1 MDWIITVA
9 LFCSVLKAA
18 VGFNVDSGSWKT
30 LSQSDESFG
39 YQVVQRQSDLLVSAP
54 LLQYEGNKR
63 GRIYQCNTGG
73 RCSNLVALEQ
83 RAAVN
88 MSLGLAMANDPSTRN
103 TMVCGPTIPRDC
115 KTITMYNGLCY
126 GLNPDNTF
134 VKSYPSATEECQT
147 QTDIAFLLDGSG
159 SVSEEDFR
167 RMKTFVKNL
176 IRTFLGR
183 DAQFAI
189 TQFSDYPTTHYYFN
203 TFRTSNWEPQI
214 DNILQLRSRTY
225 TARAI
230 QNVVDDV
237 FSLQSGSRSN
247 AKRILIVI
255 ADGVSHDRQ
264 NLPAA
269 AQSADRKNIL
279 RFAIGVGNAF
289 TNYYAKQELITIAS
303 QPADNFVFEVGSFDA
318 LDKIRDN
325 LQAKIFSIEGSQ
337 SGGETLKQEMSQ
349 EGFRAAYVSGYIQMT
364 MVGANQWKGG
374 YKKYLLS
381 DNLKPVSF
389 EPSSIEPDS
398 YLGYSMA
405 VAKTV
410 YGPLTIL
417 GAPRNQHKGF
427 VMTVFNEQLR
437 DQIRPFE
444 RQTGEYFGAEVC
456 AMDVDNDGVTD
467 LILISSP
474 MYKDVDREGRVYV
487 CELSSLSVV
496 CYFDNPSQ
504 ITTLRGDA
512 SVRGR
517 FGSSLAVLP
526 DINADTFNDLAVGA
540 PLENDG
546 QGSIYIF
553 QGEGGRKINPT
564 YSQRIAASA
573 VQSGLKLF
581 GISISQSS
589 YDQSGD
595 RLPDLA
601 VGSKGKVVILRSRP
615 VVTVTATVSFNPNLI
630 PTQNP
635 DCSKPLP
642 SKATVCFTMSKL
654 SNVNEAQAQ
663 VNFTLTLDANRKMPN
678 NRAEISKDVRHKSG
692 SLNLKLNKKECIDM
706 DFFIESCPEDA
717 LNPLNNELRFTFG
730 GLSSGSNPRP
740 SLSPQ
745 IKTTTFHPIGFEIS
759 CGADKVCEDNL
770 KVDFNFTKSSVVKVG
785 IDELLNV
792 TVSVK
797 NRGENSYNSRITLTY
812 PVGLS
817 YRKVTPLEGRIEC
830 NSVDSEDGVTKGKT
844 VCSVDKPIFKSNS
857 MAIFIV
863 SYGFNTNSDLSRK
876 IEVTA
881 KATSDNERHSSSS
894 EVDKKQEIDVK
905 YSVFVTIESSLS
917 YNNFTFGE
925 NAAQKPLEQ
934 KIKVFN
940 TIRPLNL
947 TVVIK
952 VPVKLGGKDIWM
964 DMSSFQIPG
973 CQRSRDEEPTAT
985 DFVDKIKEKKILD
998 CTVAKC
1004 RVFRCYQFMERNKD
1018 KTYTISANI
1027 SSGWIEQIGLSSA
1040 KFLLTSTASLEYDE
1054 NQYIFFSTTSNSD
1067 PPVHKIEAEVEVF
1080 PKPDFTKEII
1090 GGSLGGLAF
1099 LALLTAGLY
1108 KAGFFKSKYN
1118 QMISENEGG
1127 EAELGAE
1134 GAAPTNG

>member
-1 MDWIITVA
+1 CGFFL
-9 LFCSVLKAA
+9 LFFPSVLKAA

-39 YQVVQRQSDLLVSAP
+39 YQVVQRQSGLLVSAP
-54 LLQYEGNKR
+54 LLQYEGNRR

-73 RCSNLVALEQ
+73 SCSNLVALEQ

-88 MSLGLAMANDPSTRN
+88 MSLGLAMANDPSTQN

-126 GLNPDNTF
+126 ELNPDNTF

-159 SVSEEDFR
+159 SVSGVDFR

-183 DAQFAI
+183 DTQFAI
-189 TQFSDYPTTHYYFN
+189 TQFSDSPTTHYYFN

-214 DNILQLRSRTY
+214 DNILQLRSTTY

-237 FSLQSGSRSN
+237 FSLQRGYRSN

-264 NLPAA
+264 DLPAA
-269 AQSADRKNIL
+269 AESADRKNIL

-289 TNYYAKQELITIAS
+289 NSPEAKEELRAIAS
-303 QPADNFVFEVGSFDA
+303 QPADNFMFEVGSFDA
-318 LDKIRDN
+318 LDKIRDK

-381 DNLKPVSF
+381 NVLNTVSF
-389 EPSSIEPDS
+389 EPSYIEPDS
-398 YLGYSMA
+398 YLGYSMV
-405 VAKTV
+405 VAKTR

-487 CELSSLSVV
+487 CELSSLVKYSTFILSNQSFSHVKF
-496 CYFDNPSQ
+496 CTDKCWQNTNNPSQ
-504 ITTLRGDA
+504 ITTLRG
-512 SVRGR
+512 G
-517 FGSSLAVLP
+517 
-526 DINADTFNDLAVGA
+526 
-540 PLENDG
+540 
-546 QGSIYIF
+546 IYIF

-589 YDQSGD
+589 YDQSRDG
-595 RLPDLA
+595 LPDLA

-642 SKATVCFTMSKL
+642 GKATVCFTMSKL
-654 SNVNEAQAQ
+654 S
-663 VNFTLTLDANRKMPN
+663 K
-678 NRAEISKDVRHKSG
+678 
-692 SLNLKLNKKECIDM
+692 
-706 DFFIESCPEDA
+706 DA
-717 LNPLNNELRFTFG
+717 LNSLNNELRFTFG
-730 GLSSGSNPRP
+730 GLPSGSNPRP

-745 IKTTTFHPIGFEIS
+745 VQTTTFHYQICLIVHCPPQIGFEIS

-770 KVDFNFTKSSVVKVG
+770 KVDFNFTNKILASV
-785 IDELLNV
+785 L
-792 TVSVK
+792 TVSPVLK
-797 NRGENSYNSRITLTY
+797 VSLHLASPCHEVESLLGYNPSISSPFYISLSYSAVPPSAIFKSKSKQIYITIFNRGENSYNSRITLTY

-905 YSVFVTIESSLS
+905 YSVFVTIERFVNSSN

-934 KIKVFN
+934 KIKVMAL
-940 TIRPLNL
+940 TQWDLAPL
-947 TVVIK
+947 IH
-952 VPVKLGGKDIWM
+952 
-964 DMSSFQIPG
+964 
-973 CQRSRDEEPTAT
+973 
-985 DFVDKIKEKKILD
+985 
-998 CTVAKC
+998 
-1004 RVFRCYQFMERNKD
+1004 Y
-1018 KTYTISANI
+1018 
-1027 SSGWIEQIGLSSA
+1027 
-1040 KFLLTSTASLEYDE
+1040 
-1054 NQYIFFSTTSNSD
+1054 
-1067 PPVHKIEAEVEVF
+1067 
-1080 PKPDFTKEII
+1080 
-1090 GGSLGGLAF
+1090 
-1099 LALLTAGLY
+1099 
-1108 KAGFFKSKYN
+1108 
-1118 QMISENEGG
+1118 
-1127 EAELGAE
+1127 
-1134 GAAPTNG
+1134 

>member
-1 MDWIITVA
+1 MDWKITVA
-9 LFCSVLKAA
+9 LFCLVLKAA

-73 RCSNLVALEQ
+73 SCSNLVALEQ

-126 GLNPDNTF
+126 ELNPDNTF
-134 VKSYPSATEECQT
+134 VKSYPSATEECQI

-159 SVSEEDFR
+159 SIAGDDFS
-167 RMKTFVKNL
+167 RMKEFVKNL

-183 DAQFAI
+183 DTQFAI
-189 TQFSDYPTTHYYFN
+189 TQFSSYPTTHYYFN
-203 TFRTSNWEPQI
+203 TFSTSNWESQI
-214 DNILQLRSRTY
+214 DKIKQLYGGTY

-230 QNVVDDV
+230 QNVVENV
-237 FSLQSGSRSN
+237 FSQERGSRSN
-247 AKRILIVI
+247 VKRILIVI
-255 ADGVSHDRQ
+255 TDGASQDRQ

-269 AQSADRKNIL
+269 TQSADQKNIL

-289 TNYYAKQELITIAS
+289 TNYYAKQELRAIAS
-303 QPADNFVFEVGSFDA
+303 QPADNFVFQVGSFDA

-337 SGGETLKQEMSQ
+337 SDGETLKQEMSQ

-381 DNLKPVSF
+381 NVLNNATF
-389 EPSSIEPDS
+389 EPPSIEPDS

-405 VAKTV
+405 VAKTNN
-410 YGPLTIL
+410 GPLTIL
-417 GAPRNQHKGF
+417 GAPRNQHKGV
-427 VMTVFNEQLR
+427 VMTVFNEKLE
-437 DQIRPFE
+437 DQIRPFQS
-444 RQTGEYFGAEVC
+444 QTGEYFGAEVC

-487 CELSSLSVV
+487 CELSRLSVV
-496 CYFDNPSQ
+496 CYFDNLSQ

-564 YSQRIAASA
+564 YSQKIAAST

-595 RLPDLA
+595 GLPDLA

-642 SKATVCFTMSKL
+642 SNATVCFTMSKL

-663 VNFTLTLDANRKMPN
+663 VNFTLTLDANRKIPN

-692 SLNLKLNKKECIDM
+692 SLNLNLNRKECIDM

-717 LNPLNNELRFTFG
+717 LNPLSNELRFTFD
-730 GLSSGSNPRP
+730 GLPSGSNPRP

-745 IKTTTFHPIGFEIS
+745 VKTTTFHYIGFEIS
-759 CGADKVCEDNL
+759 CGADEVCEDNL

-863 SYGFNTNSDLSRK
+863 SYDFNTNRGLSRK

-894 EVDKKQEIDVK
+894 EVDKKQEIAVK

-940 TIRPLNL
+940 TIRPLNM

-952 VPVKLGGKDIWM
+952 VPVELGDKDIWM
-964 DMSSFQIPG
+964 DMSSFQIPD

-1118 QMISENEGG
+1118 DMINKNA
-1127 EAELGAE
+1127 EAEGDAPVE
-1134 GAAPTNG
+1134 G

>member
-1 MDWIITVA
+1 MDWKITVA
-9 LFCSVLKAA
+9 LFCLVLKAA
-18 VGFNVDSGSWKT
+18 VGFNVDSGAWKI

-73 RCSNLVALEQ
+73 SCSNLVALEQ

-88 MSLGLAMANDPSTRN
+88 MSLGLAMANDPSTQN

-126 GLNPDNTF
+126 ELNPDNTF
-134 VKSYPSATEECQT
+134 VKSYPSATEECQI
-147 QTDIAFLLDGSG
+147 QADIAFLLDGSG
-159 SVSEEDFR
+159 SIAGDDFS
-167 RMKTFVKNL
+167 RMKEFVKNL

-183 DAQFAI
+183 DTQFAI
-189 TQFSDYPTTHYYFN
+189 TQFSFYPTTHYYFN
-203 TFRTSNWEPQI
+203 TFSTSNWESQI
-214 DNILQLRSRTY
+214 DKIKQLYGGTY

-230 QNVVDDV
+230 QNVVDNV
-237 FSLQSGSRSN
+237 FSQERGSRSN
-247 AKRILIVI
+247 VKKILIVI
-255 ADGVSHDRQ
+255 TDGESSDSQ

-269 AQSADRKNIL
+269 TQSADQKNIL
-279 RFAIGVGNAF
+279 RFTIGVGNAF
-289 TNYYAKQELITIAS
+289 TNYYAKQELIMIAS
-303 QPADNFVFEVGSFDA
+303 QPADNFVFQVGSFDA

-337 SGGETLKQEMSQ
+337 SDGETLKQEMSQ

-381 DNLKPVSF
+381 NVLNNATF
-389 EPSSIEPDS
+389 EPPSIQPDS

-405 VAKTV
+405 VAKTNN
-410 YGPLTIL
+410 GPLTIL
-417 GAPRNQHKGF
+417 GAPRNQHKGV
-427 VMTVFNEQLR
+427 VMTVFNEKLE
-437 DQIRPFE
+437 DQIRPFQS
-444 RQTGEYFGAEVC
+444 QTGEYFGAEVC
-456 AMDVDNDGVTD
+456 AMDVDSDGVTD

-487 CELSSLSVV
+487 CELSRLSVV
-496 CYFDNPSQ
+496 CYFDNPLQ
-504 ITTLRGDA
+504 ITTLRGDV

-589 YDQSGD
+589 YDHSGD
-595 RLPDLA
+595 GLTDLA

-635 DCSKPLP
+635 NCSEPLP
-642 SKATVCFTMSKL
+642 SNATVCFTMSKL

-663 VNFTLTLDANRKMPN
+663 VNFTLTLDANRKIPN

-692 SLNLKLNKKECIDM
+692 SLNLNLNRKECIDV

-717 LNPLNNELRFTFG
+717 LNPLNNELRFMFG
-730 GLSSGSNPRP
+730 GLPSGSNPRP

-745 IKTTTFHPIGFEIS
+745 VQTTTFHYIGFEIS

-863 SYGFNTNSDLSRK
+863 SYGFNTNRGLSRK

-952 VPVKLGGKDIWM
+952 VPVKLGDKDIWM
-964 DMSSFQIPG
+964 DMSSFQIPD
-973 CQRSRDEEPTAT
+973 CQSSRDEEPTVT

-1118 QMISENEGG
+1118 DMINKNA
-1127 EAELGAE
+1127 EAEGDAPAE
-1134 GAAPTNG
+1134 G